1 MQLRWQRDGGAAED
15 RPPHC
20 DPGPDTA
27 DDRDGDA
34 GAEHDEGRSQGRSG
48 LASGRNHDGS
58 VEPLSPAPRQPRG
71 VATHRMGHPVAM
83 TGTGQYLY
91 LLVLLVIPG
100 LLALLLLMEWLEDHF
115 AQRLVADDIARAL
128 LSVSAA
134 DEVEAVVAASAQ
146 QLFARSQNLRR

>member
-1 MQLRWQRDGGAAED
+1 
-15 RPPHC
+15 
-20 DPGPDTA
+20 
-27 DDRDGDA
+27 
-34 GAEHDEGRSQGRSG
+34 
-48 LASGRNHDGS
+48 
-58 VEPLSPAPRQPRG
+58 
-71 VATHRMGHPVAM
+71 M

-100 LLALLLLMEWLEDHF
+100 LLALMLLMEWLEDHF